1 MREWLEGAWD
11 IISQILG
18 VIGVLIGFF
27 VAVVVLT
34 SLVMLAGKLVFW
46 MFGLV

>member
-1 MREWLEGAWD
+1 MKEWLEGAWD

-18 VIGVLIGFF
+18 VIGVFIGFF
-27 VAVVVLT
+27 VAVVALT
-34 SLVMLAGKLVFW
+34 SLVILACKLIGW